1 MVSQGLCVL
10 RSDGIVGRGQRMV
23 PAVDVEVEAQV
34 HLVKVVARDMP
45 CPKLE

>member
-1 MVSQGLCVL
+1 
-10 RSDGIVGRGQRMV
+10 MV